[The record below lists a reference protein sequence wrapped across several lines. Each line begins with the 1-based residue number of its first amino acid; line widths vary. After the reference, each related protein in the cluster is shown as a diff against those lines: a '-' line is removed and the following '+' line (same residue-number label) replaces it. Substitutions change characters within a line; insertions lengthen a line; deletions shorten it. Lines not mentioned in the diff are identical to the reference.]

1 MRIQPVSSTELAFII
16 LTGHFPADP
25 RSPGSSELDGTLK
38 AVSSTTTSCSV
49 QTEKQGLRG
58 WAVGLTAE
66 MRLTS
71 FQVGMGHTGLQKH
84 GLPRLQGKQ
93 IQEVDGK
100 ASDITRVLL
109 VQLQQE
115 LPTDV
120 LHVVSS
126 SH

>member
-1 MRIQPVSSTELAFII
+1 M
-16 LTGHFPADP
+16 
-25 RSPGSSELDGTLK
+25 
-38 AVSSTTTSCSV
+38 
-49 QTEKQGLRG
+49 
-58 WAVGLTAE
+58 GLTAE

-71 FQVGMGHTGLQKH
+71 FQVGMGHVGLQKH

-120 LHVVSS
+120 LHAVSS

>member
-1 MRIQPVSSTELAFII
+1 M
-16 LTGHFPADP
+16 
-25 RSPGSSELDGTLK
+25 
-38 AVSSTTTSCSV
+38 
-49 QTEKQGLRG
+49 EKQGLRG

-71 FQVGMGHTGLQKH
+71 FQVGMGHVGLQKH
-84 GLPRLQGKQ
+84 GLPWLQGKQ